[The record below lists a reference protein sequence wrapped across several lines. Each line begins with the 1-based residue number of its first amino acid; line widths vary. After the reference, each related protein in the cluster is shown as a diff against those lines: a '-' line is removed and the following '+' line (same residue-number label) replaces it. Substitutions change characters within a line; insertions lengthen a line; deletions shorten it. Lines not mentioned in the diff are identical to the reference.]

1 LIDEAAL
8 IAAAAARGR
17 VALELAR
24 YPEAAS
30 DWDEWARRLAAAPAS
45 VLQYEPVFSFWNCW
59 PPIVY
64 ELAGRRADAD
74 AALAAT
80 EHFSNID
87 CYLIRGDVYDH
98 RGDFA
103 QAERAY
109 SAGVEH
115 APSLPQ
121 GYFSWGAALL
131 RHQKYVA
138 AIEKLAA
145 ANERGPNWADPL
157 EAWGEA
163 LAGQGKF
170 KEAIA
175 KFVQAAG
182 HAPRWG
188 ALYLHWGEALD
199 KLGDHARAIT
209 QYRRARTLALSETDQ
224 RTLALHL
231 SALPR

>member
-1 LIDEAAL
+1 M
-8 IAAAAARGR
+8 
-17 VALELAR
+17 
-24 YPEAAS
+24 
-30 DWDEWARRLAAAPAS
+30 
-45 VLQYEPVFSFWNCW
+45 
-59 PPIVY
+59 Y

-74 AALAAT
+74 AALAAA
-80 EHFSNID
+80 EHLPNLD
-87 CYLIRGDVYDH
+87 CYLTRGDVYDH

-131 RHQKYVA
+131 RHQKYGA
-138 AIEKLAA
+138 AIGKFAV

-175 KFVQAAG
+175 KYAQAAG
-182 HAPRWG
+182 DAPRWG
-188 ALYLHWGEALD
+188 ALYLQWGEALD
-199 KLGDHARAIT
+199 KLGDHAEAIT
-209 QYRRARTLALSETDQ
+209 QYQKAKTLALSETDQ
-224 RTLALHL
+224 RTLELHL
-231 SALPR
+231 AANPR